1 MEAIKYSIVIP
12 VYKNEDSI
20 QRLLEQLTHANE
32 LLKDRLEVVF
42 VVDGSPDASY
52 ERLRSLLP
60 ATPFASQLLAHSRN
74 FGSFLAIRNGLI
86 RARGNFY
93 CMMAADLQEPITL
106 AVEMFELL
114 AADKCDVT
122 VGRRVSRDDPM
133 FSKINSEIFWWLYQ
147 KLVVPEMPKGGVDV
161 FGCNKIF
168 RDKLL
173 QLEESRSSLVA
184 LIFWLGFRRKSVGY
198 ERQRRLEG
206 KSAWTL
212 KKKLGYLSDS
222 ICSFTDLPIRAL
234 VYIGT
239 FGIVMSLAAAF
250 MVTAAKLGGMIEVSG
265 YTATILAIS
274 FFGALNL
281 LSTGVIGTYAWRAYE
296 NTKNRPLGI
305 IAREINFPSR
315 SKPSQEHSHDP
326 PIS

>member
-1 MEAIKYSIVIP
+1 MEAIKYSIVVP
-12 VYKNEDSI
+12 VYKNEDSV
-20 QRLLEQLTHANE
+20 QRLLEQLTRANE
-32 LLKDRLEVVF
+32 LLKGRLEVVF

-52 ERLRSLLP
+52 ERLKSSLP
-60 ATPFASQLLAHSRN
+60 TTPFASQLLAHSRN
-74 FGSFLAIRNGLI
+74 FGSFLAIRNGLLK
-86 RARGNFY
+86 ARGNYY
-93 CMMAADLQEPITL
+93 CVMAADLQEPITL
-106 AVEMFELL
+106 AVDMFELL
-114 AADKCDVT
+114 AADKCDIT
-122 VGRRVSRDDPM
+122 VGQRVSRDDPAL
-133 FSKINSEIFWWLYQ
+133 SRLNSEIFWWLYR

-173 QLEESRSSLVA
+173 ELEESRSSLVA
-184 LIFWLGFRRKSVGY
+184 LIFWLGFRRESVNY
-198 ERQRRLEG
+198 KRQRRLEG

-222 ICSFTDLPIRAL
+222 ICSFTDLPIRLL

-239 FGIVMSLAAAF
+239 FGIVISLTAAIV
-250 MVTAAKLGGMIEVSG
+250 VTAAKFSGMIEVSG

-274 FFGALNL
+274 FFGAINL

-305 IAREINFPSR
+305 IARETYFPPHPKQR
-315 SKPSQEHSHDP
+315 QEQPHDP
-326 PIS
+326 SNC

>member
-1 MEAIKYSIVIP
+1 MEAIKYSLVVP

-32 LLKDRLEVVF
+32 LLEGRLEVVF

-60 ATPFASQLLAHSRN
+60 KTPFASQLLAHSRN
-74 FGSFLAIRNGLI
+74 FGSFLATRNGLI
-86 RARGNFY
+86 RARGKFY
-93 CMMAADLQEPITL
+93 CVMAADLQEPITL

-114 AADKCDVT
+114 TADKCDVT

-133 FSKINSEIFWWLYQ
+133 FSRISSEIFWWLYR
-147 KLVVPEMPKGGVDV
+147 KLVVPDMPAGGVDV
-161 FGCNKIF
+161 FGCNKLF
-168 RDKLL
+168 RDNLL
-173 QLEESRSSLVA
+173 KLEESRSSLVA
-184 LIFWLGFRRKSVGY
+184 LIFWLGFRRKAVDY
-198 ERQRRLEG
+198 KRQRRHGG

-212 KKKLGYLSDS
+212 KKKLAYLSDS

-234 VYIGT
+234 VYVGT
-239 FGIVMSLAAAF
+239 FGIVVSLAAACI
-250 MVTAAKLGGMIEVSG
+250 VTAAKLSGMIEVPG
-265 YTATILAIS
+265 YAATILAIC
-274 FFGALNL
+274 FFGAINL

-305 IAREINFPSR
+305 IAREVDFPASR
-315 SKPSQEHSHDP
+315 TPTQDHHHDTP
-326 PIS
+326 NC

>member
-1 MEAIKYSIVIP
+1 MEAIKYSIIIP

-32 LLKDRLEVVF
+32 LLKGRLEVVF

-52 ERLRSLLP
+52 ERLRTLLP
-60 ATPFASQLLAHSRN
+60 TTPFASQLLAHSRN

-86 RARGNFY
+86 RATGNFY

-114 AADKCDVT
+114 AADECDVT

-133 FSKINSEIFWWLYQ
+133 FSRINSEIFWWLYQ

-173 QLEESRSSLVA
+173 ELEESRSSLVA
-184 LIFWLGFRRKSVGY
+184 LIFWLGFRRNSVDY
-198 ERQRRLEG
+198 KRQRRLEG

-239 FGIVMSLAAAF
+239 FGIAMSLAAAII
-250 MVTAAKLGGMIEVSG
+250 VTAAKFSGTIEVSG

-305 IAREINFPSR
+305 VARELNFPSR
-315 SKPSQEHSHDP
+315 SKSSQEHSHDP